1 MSSARTIGEAWK
13 LGWRLT
19 ARCLWGTED
28 PHSRSKRR
36 TIECDT
42 SAELDMKTLVWTRGD
57 NFPLDQLEGRLK
69 CPRCGGRRVK
79 VIFSVPGN
87 PKLQRA
93 AE

>member
-1 MSSARTIGEAWK
+1 
-13 LGWRLT
+13 
-19 ARCLWGTED
+19 
-28 PHSRSKRR
+28 
-36 TIECDT
+36 
-42 SAELDMKTLVWTRGD
+42 MKTLVWTRGD
-57 NFPLDQLEGRLK
+57 NFPLDQLESRLK